1 MARKKK
7 EIIINSASGKITQR
21 SALTLT
27 ITFSATT
34 PPIPTYTLTF
44 SPGRQQS
51 MKLQHN
57 RRT

>member
-7 EIIINSASGKITQR
+7 ELIINSTSGKITQKVLLPF
-21 SALTLT
+21 A